1 MDVERGRG
9 LGGFE
14 GKRTWSSTS
23 PPRRRREREED
34 GGVGRDVRATQQEL
48 APVPRGAGTALGL
61 SVLLSQSRVP
71 GVGVVPSVGSR
82 NSDPIRGPQR
92 ESLHDYYLQAR
103 AAWPSGCGANRPLT
117 QSPKRVLRA
126 RRCRSRCSTC
136 HLGYSNAGK
145 LPNCDKAP
153 WKLNTATPNGQ
164 ILLTFSHRPGVCMN

>member
-14 GKRTWSSTS
+14 GKRTGSSMS
-23 PPRRRREREED
+23 PPRRRRDREED
-34 GGVGRDVRATQQEL
+34 GGVGRDVRATQHEL
-48 APVPRGAGTALGL
+48 APVRRRAGTALGL
-61 SVLLSQSRVP
+61 SVLLQQSRVP
-71 GVGVVPSVGSR
+71 AVGEIPCGSSR

-145 LPNCDKAP
+145 VPNCDEAP
-153 WKLNTATPNGQ
+153 CKLTTARPYRKNLAN
-164 ILLTFSHRPGVCMN
+164 ILTWAGG